1 MVEFFPHFEFNL
13 DLALSGFVFLGNW
26 IDRLHQNIFY
36 ERAFMVVQSKNVPI
50 PENVPIKRALLSVSN
65 KSGLIEFAREL
76 STLDVELISTGGTKQ
91 AIADAGLKVTEVSEI
106 TGFPEIMDGRV
117 KSLHPAIHGGLL
129 AIRDDKSHSEAMA
142 AHNICGIDLVCVNL
156 YPFEE
161 SIANKLDYSTIIENI
176 DIGGPAMI
184 RAAAKNH
191 AYVTVVV
198 DEADYQLVVDEVKK
212 NGQVSYQNRQILAA
226 KAFSRTASYDSF
238 VSNWFADNLEN
249 PDLTYK
255 TVGGALIKQL
265 RYGENPHQTAG
276 FYKNAEN
283 RPGVATADLI
293 QGKALSYNNI
303 NDSNAAI
310 ELVCEFNPEK
320 VAAVAIIKHANPCG
334 VSEGKTL
341 LEAYKKALDCDR
353 VSAFGGIVALNR
365 QIDSAV
371 AQEIINVFA
380 EVIIAPSISEE
391 AKLIFAQRENLR
403 LLITGELP
411 EPNAKGVEVR
421 TVAGGMLLQTR
432 DLGVIDE
439 MDLEVVTKRVPSERE
454 LSDLKM
460 AYKVVKHV
468 KSNAIVLVK
477 DKSTVGIGAGQMSR
491 VDSSYVASRKA
502 IEMAKTLGIKESITT
517 GCVAAS
523 DAFFPFADGLLTIA
537 EFGATAIIQPGGSI
551 RDDEIIE
558 AADKHNLAMI
568 FTGTRHFKH

>member
-1 MVEFFPHFEFNL
+1 
-13 DLALSGFVFLGNW
+13 
-26 IDRLHQNIFY
+26 
-36 ERAFMVVQSKNVPI
+36 MVVQSKNVPI
-50 PENVPIKRALLSVSN
+50 PENVPIKRALFSVSN

-76 STLDVELISTGGTKQ
+76 SALDVELISTGGTQK
-91 AIADAGLKVTEVSEI
+91 AIADAGLKVTEVSEL

-117 KSLHPAIHGGLL
+117 KTLHPTIHGGLL
-129 AIRDDKSHSEAMA
+129 AIRDEQSHSEAMVTY
-142 AHNICGIDLVCVNL
+142 NICGIDLVCVNL

-161 SIANKLDYSTIIENI
+161 SIAKNLDYSTIIENI

-198 DEADYQLVVDEVKK
+198 DEADYQLVIDEVKK
-212 NGQVSYQNRQILAA
+212 NGQVSYQNRQLLAA

-283 RPGVATADLI
+283 RLGVATADLI

-320 VAAVAIIKHANPCG
+320 AATVAIIKHANPCG

-391 AKLIFAQRENLR
+391 AKSIFAQKENLR

-411 EPNAKGVEVR
+411 EPNSKGVEIR
-421 TVAGGMLLQTR
+421 TVAGGMLMQTR

-439 MDLEVVTKRVPSERE
+439 MDLEVVTKRAPSERE

-477 DKSTVGIGAGQMSR
+477 NKTTVGIGAGQMSR

-502 IEMAKTLGIKESITT
+502 IEMTRTLGIKESITK

-523 DAFFPFADGLLTIA
+523 DAFFPFADGLMTIA

-558 AADKHNLAMI
+558 AADKNNLAMV
-568 FTGTRHFKH
+568 FTGIRHFKH